1 MKARLRE
8 IAKQGRGREELLAVL
23 REARELYGCLTA
35 EVIVE
40 LAAGLDLP
48 VGEVYGVATFYSFLS
63 TRPRGRNIIRIC
75 KSIPCFLKDSQIII
89 DTVAGVLDIQPG
101 ETTVDNRFSFELT
114 NCIGACDKAPAMM
127 VNHRVYGGLTPA
139 EITRILAEHK

>member
-1 MKARLRE
+1 MKAKLRE

-23 REARELYGCLTA
+23 REAREVYGCLTP

-89 DTVAGVLDIQPG
+89 DAVAGAIDIQPG
-101 ETTVDNRFSFELT
+101 ETTADNRFSFELT